1 LPIEVGKLL
10 TNPESRPAFSAVSI
24 WEIVIKTGLGRED
37 FRVSASLLRRGLLEN
52 EYAEIAITCEHVLAV
67 QELESIYRDPFDR
80 LLIAQ
85 SRIEGIVLLT
95 ADPIVARYGRTVR
108 MV

>member
-1 LPIEVGKLL
+1 
-10 TNPESRPAFSAVSI
+10 
-24 WEIVIKTGLGRED
+24 
-37 FRVSASLLRRGLLEN
+37 LRRGLLEN
-52 EYAEIAITCEHVLAV
+52 EYAEIAITCKHVLAV
-67 QELESIYRDPFDR
+67 QELESIHRDPFDR

-95 ADPIVARYGRTVR
+95 TDPVVARYGRTVR